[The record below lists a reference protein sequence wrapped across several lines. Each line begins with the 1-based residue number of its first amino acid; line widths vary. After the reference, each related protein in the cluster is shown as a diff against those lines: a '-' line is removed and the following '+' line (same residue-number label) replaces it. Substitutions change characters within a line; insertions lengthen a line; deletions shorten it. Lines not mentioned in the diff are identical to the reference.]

1 MDQTEAII
9 KKGRKY
15 AQVIEGARTV
25 FLRDGFEGA
34 SVDDIAR
41 EAKVSKAT
49 LYSYVP
55 DKRVLFLEV
64 AALEA
69 ARQADAFTER
79 MDENQPP
86 HTLLPSAGRKI
97 LDFLLSDFGTAVYRI
112 AVAESLRFP
121 EIGQRFYDSGPGLV
135 KKRLSQYL
143 ATATA
148 RGELQI
154 DDIELAAEQFAELC
168 KVRLVPMRTF
178 QMSFEI
184 DESQKQDIIDSA
196 VAMFLARYGA
206 SR

>member
-1 MDQTEAII
+1 MDETHSSI

-64 AALEA
+64 AGLEA
-69 ARQADAFTER
+69 TRQADAFTER

-86 HTLLPSAGRKI
+86 HVLLPSAGRKI

-121 EIGQRFYDSGPGLV
+121 EVAQRFYESGPGLV
-135 KKRLSQYL
+135 QKRLSQYL
-143 ATATA
+143 AIATA
-148 RGELQI
+148 RGELVI
-154 DDIELAAEQFAELC
+154 EDIELAAEQFAELC
-168 KVRLVPMRTF
+168 KVRLVPMRIF
-178 QMSFEI
+178 QMVHDI
-184 DESQKQDIIDSA
+184 DEAQKQEIVDSA